1 MTPPLTLRDI
11 AQAEIE
17 EAFGHY
23 EEQRPGL
30 GHRFLAAV
38 ATALAEVEEF
48 PWRYPKVRGEI
59 RRALVAGFPYSILY
73 IAEPEQTIVIAC
85 FHARRDPR
93 HWHNRR

>member
-11 AQAEIE
+11 AQAEIQ
-17 EAFGHY
+17 EAFRYY

-38 ATALAEVEEF
+38 ATTLAAVEE
-48 PWRYPKVRGEI
+48 YPRRCPKIRGET

-73 IAEPEQTIVIAC
+73 IAEPEHTIVIAC

-93 HWHNRR
+93 RWHNRR